1 MGPGPMFSLESFG
14 LTGRH
19 ALVTGGNAGIGA
31 AIAEGLAAAGA
42 DVAVTAHAHA
52 PDTVLAAIARS
63 GRRAEA
69 ITIDLATLD
78 ADGAARLADDVDKRL
93 GGFDILVNNAG
104 IIRRAEAAAYSQADW
119 QAVMQVNLNAA
130 WYFAQAAGRHMAAN
144 GRGRIVNIASI
155 LGLQGGIRVPAYAAS
170 KHALI
175 GLTRAL
181 ANEWAPRGVTV
192 NAIAPGYVA
201 TENTRA
207 LREDPARSEALLARI
222 PAGRFGEPEDI
233 VGAAVF
239 LCSDAATYVNGS
251 VLAVDGG
258 WLAR

>member
-1 MGPGPMFSLESFG
+1 MFGPESFSLA
-14 LTGRH
+14 GRR

-31 AIAEGLAAAGA
+31 AIAEGFAASGA
-42 DVAVTAHAHA
+42 DVVVTAHARA
-52 PDTVLAAIARS
+52 PDAVLKAIARS

-69 ITIDLATLD
+69 IAIDLATLD
-78 ADGAARLADDVDKRL
+78 ADGATRLVEDVAKRL

-104 IIRRAEAAAYSQADW
+104 IIRRTEAMAFSQADW

-130 WYFAQAAGRHMAAN
+130 WYLAQAAGCRMAV
-144 GRGRIVNIASI
+144 GGHGSIVNIASI
-155 LGLQGGIRVPAYAAS
+155 LAFQGGVNVPAYATS
-170 KHALI
+170 KHALV

-181 ANEWAPRGVTV
+181 ANEWAPRGLTV

-201 TENTRA
+201 TENNRA
-207 LREDPARSEALLARI
+207 LREDPVRSKALLDRI
-222 PAGRFGEPEDI
+222 PAGRFGAPEDI

-239 LCSDAATYVNGS
+239 LCSDAAAYVNGS
-251 VLAVDGG
+251 VLTVDGG